1 MSAQLPVPHAGD
13 PWTRLPLDP
22 RVPANAALRA
32 ADTDRDLVHQM
43 LATAYAEG
51 RLDRS
56 ELDERTD
63 GVAHA
68 KTLGELPAFVIDLLP
83 ASSRSLLAPQAD
95 LVAQATERWRLARRE
110 ALWGF
115 LSASLICWTI
125 WAALG
130 ADDIPWPLFVML
142 GTGLN
147 VLRTMVN
154 RTDIVADE
162 VRRLEKKQRKQLPP
176 GGSG

>member
-1 MSAQLPVPHAGD
+1 MSAQLPVPSGGD
-13 PWTRLPLDP
+13 PWTRFPLDP

-32 ADTDRDLVHQM
+32 ADTDRDLVHQ
-43 LATAYAEG
+43 LLVTAYAEG
-51 RLDRS
+51 RLDRT

-63 GVAHA
+63 GVARA
-68 KTLGELPAFVIDLLP
+68 KTLGELPAFVTDLLP
-83 ASSRSLLAPQAD
+83 ATSRPLLAPQAD
-95 LVAQATERWRLARRE
+95 LVAQATERWRRSRRE
-110 ALWGF
+110 AVWGF

-125 WAALG
+125 WAFTG
-130 ADDIPWPLFVML
+130 HDFPWPAFVML

-147 VLRTMVN
+147 VLRTMLN
-154 RTDIVADE
+154 RTDMVADE